1 MAKCLPN
8 RNVSPQSEGLRGR
21 AYTHPETLSRTLSAT
36 SAGVV
41 GQQGV
46 NLPERDLSLEDMGQ
60 RGREQMEVD
69 ATKREPDPLV
79 KGGATSHASMSL
91 SIYQHAEKRWFP
103 FYCANAEATS
113 KCASYNEN

>member
-1 MAKCLPN
+1 MRRIHGGHGAAGQGTIVEECLPN
-8 RNVSPQSEGLRGR
+8 RNVSSQSEGLRGR
-21 AYTHPETLSRTLSAT
+21 AYHSSETLPRTLSAT

-46 NLPERDLSLEDMGQ
+46 NLPERDLSMEDMGQ

-79 KGGATSHASMSL
+79 KGGDYES
-91 SIYQHAEKRWFP
+91 RFP
-103 FYCANAEATS
+103 MWHGRLGTV
-113 KCASYNEN
+113 